1 MKFLVTPITCAQAAV
16 PVRVQEGA
24 CVAAVAGPVSIGRP
38 SWASL
43 TSWIISLAIWLLSAA
58 LSSAMAAPGEDP
70 VVLQGK
76 VNYLQ
81 LPAAAVATSASI
93 VHRRD
98 LPDNAKAKIAR
109 YMAKSFSADTTG
121 IQTEKDV
128 VSTVRTNGNKTTCT
142 QTLAPPPSS
151 DPNSDQVVV
160 IRGDLIN
167 ICN

>member
-1 MKFLVTPITCAQAAV
+1 MKPPVTHLMRVQAER
-16 PVRVQEGA
+16 PVRMQGGVR
-24 CVAAVAGPVSIGRP
+24 AARAAGPAGR
-38 SWASL
+38 SL
-43 TSWIISLAIWLLSAA
+43 LPWVISLAVWLLSAA
-58 LSSAMAAPGEDP
+58 LSSAIAAPGEDP

-81 LPAAAVATSASI
+81 LPAASAAASSSI

-109 YMAKSFSADTTG
+109 YMAKSYSADTSG

-128 VSTVRTNGNKTTCT
+128 VSTVRTNGTKTTCV
-142 QTLAPPPSS
+142 QSLAPSPST
-151 DPNSDQVVV
+151 DPSSDQVVV
-160 IRGDLIN
+160 IRGDLVN